1 MNKVYDNGALLIGN
15 IDNVI
20 KAVKNDIKNDIDM
33 LFISKNELLEELE
46 ELKEELGKD
55 LIVYI
60 DYESNRT
67 EYELNYWT
75 NEDIVE

>member
-1 MNKVYDNGALLIGN
+1 MNKVYDNGALIIGN

-33 LFISKNELLEELE
+33 LFISKKELLEELE